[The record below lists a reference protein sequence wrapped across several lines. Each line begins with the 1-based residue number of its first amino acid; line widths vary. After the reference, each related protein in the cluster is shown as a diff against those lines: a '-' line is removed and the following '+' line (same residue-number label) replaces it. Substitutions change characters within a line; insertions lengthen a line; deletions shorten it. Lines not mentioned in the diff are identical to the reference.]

1 MALLSRRTLA
11 AAAVLAAAGAAPL
24 AAQVS
29 VSGVVYAQYQYQV
42 AKDTLKADSSIQH
55 INNFDITRAYINVT
69 GKFAGGIATRV
80 TADIFTNS
88 NIPGSRA
95 FRLKYAYVTWTPE
108 GSALTYKIGEMH
120 TPWLDYEEAL
130 WDYRMQGQMAMER
143 GGYMSSS
150 DFGAGIDGKFN
161 ADQFNFQVGVYNGE
175 SYSGVLGDQ
184 SKDLM
189 ARASYRLLATDDG
202 SRVGGLRL
210 TGYAGLGTPSSG
222 GTRNRFIGMASYRS
236 MDLTLAAQYAS
247 TTDTTTGGN
256 ITTAGTSATSP
267 VTNPVNPVTK
277 RTGSV
282 ISAYGVFHFPATR
295 LSVLGRVDI
304 TDPNTC
310 TPATPA
316 VASCPASAGTD
327 KLTRIIAGLAYQL
340 NPNLRLL
347 ADVDLLS
354 YQSGF
359 VVPSGSG
366 YVTYANRQS
375 AFFQAMFNF

>member
-1 MALLSRRTLA
+1 MALLSRQTLA
-11 AAAVLAAAGAAPL
+11 AAALLEAVGAAPA

-29 VSGVVYAQYQYQV
+29 VGGVVYAQYQYQL
-42 AKDTLKADSSIQH
+42 ASDTLKADSNIQH
-55 INNFDITRAYINVT
+55 INNFDITRAYITVT
-69 GKFAGGIATRV
+69 GKFAGGLGTRV
-80 TADIFTNS
+80 TADLFTNG

-95 FRLKYAYVTWTPE
+95 YRLKYAYVTWTPE
-108 GSALTYKIGEMH
+108 GSALTYKIGAMH

-175 SYSGVLGDQ
+175 NYSGALGDQ

-189 ARASYRLLATDDG
+189 ARASFRLLATDDG

-210 TGYAGLGTPSSG
+210 TGYAGLGTPNSG
-222 GTRNRFIGMASYRS
+222 GTRNRFIGMVSYRS

-256 ITTAGTSATSP
+256 TTTAGGATGA
-267 VTNPVNPVTK
+267 VAK
-277 RTGSV
+277 KTGSV

-295 LSVLGRVDI
+295 VSVIGRVDI
-304 TDPNTC
+304 TDPNTANN
-310 TPATPA
+310 TTAT
-316 VASCPASAGTD
+316 STD
-327 KLTRIIAGLAYQL
+327 KLTRVIAGIAYQL

-359 VVPSGSG
+359 APSAGN
-366 YVTYANRQS
+366 YVAYANRQS

>member
-1 MALLSRRTLA
+1 MTLTLHRTLA
-11 AAAVLAAAGAAPL
+11 AGLCLAAVAAAPL

-29 VSGVVYAQYQYQV
+29 VGGVVYAQYQYQL
-42 AKDTLKADSSIQH
+42 AKDTLKADSNIQH

-69 GKFAGGIATRV
+69 GRFAGGVATRV

-95 FRLKYAYVTWTPE
+95 YRIKYAYVTWTPE
-108 GSALTYKIGEMH
+108 GSALTYPNGEIH
-120 TPWLDYEEAL
+120 TPWLDWEEAL

-150 DFGAGIDGKFN
+150 DFGAGVDGKWN
-161 ADQFNFQVGVYNGE
+161 SDQFNFQVGVYNGE
-175 SYSGVLGDQ
+175 NYSGALGDQ
-184 SKDLM
+184 SKDFM

-202 SRVGGLRL
+202 SRIGGLRL

-222 GTRNRFIGMASYRS
+222 GTRNRFIGMISYRS

-256 ITTAGTSATSP
+256 TTTAGGATGA
-267 VTNPVNPVTK
+267 VGK
-277 RTGSV
+277 KTGSV
-282 ISAYGVFHFPATR
+282 ISAYGVFHFPSTR
-295 LSVLGRVDI
+295 FSVLGRVDI

-310 TPATPA
+310 SPATPA
-316 VASCPASAGTD
+316 VAACPASAGTD
-327 KLTRIIAGLAYQL
+327 KQTRIIAGASYQL
-340 NPNLRLL
+340 SPNLRLL

-359 VVPSGSG
+359 APSAGNYDS
-366 YVTYANRQS
+366 YANRQS
-375 AFFQAMFNF
+375 AFFQAMFTF